1 MGIASFSTT
10 GLFGSFQGLVGWFNL
25 HSAKTRSMRQALALR
40 PGPARGNACA
50 SHASAAAVRS
60 ACPALQATPLR
71 PLRPL
76 RVLRVV
82 DGPQT
87 PANAGRM
94 LISGRMADVCA
105 ELDRL
110 AALESGPRTSALLQ

>member
-1 MGIASFSTT
+1 MGIASFSPT

-25 HSAKTRSMRQALALR
+25 HSAKTRSLRQALALR

-50 SHASAAAVRS
+50 SHASAAPMRG
-60 ACPALQATPLR
+60 ACPSLHPATPLR

-110 AALESGPRTSALLQ
+110 AALESGPRALLQ